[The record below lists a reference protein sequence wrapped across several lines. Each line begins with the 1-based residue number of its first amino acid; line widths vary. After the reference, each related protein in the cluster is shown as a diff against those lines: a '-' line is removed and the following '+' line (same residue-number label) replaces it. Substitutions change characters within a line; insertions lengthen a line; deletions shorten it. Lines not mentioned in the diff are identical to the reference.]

1 MPPTARAAAT
11 AHLASCPSC
20 RRYDRVI
27 RKGVEALRSAPELKP
42 RRPLSVADVRRR
54 ARADAVEHGRN
65 GTRTAVRNTAA
76 APDL

>member
-1 MPPTARAAAT
+1 M
-11 AHLASCPSC
+11 
-20 RRYDRVI
+20 I
-27 RKGVEALRSAPELKP
+27 RKGVEALRGAPELKP

-54 ARADAVEHGRN
+54 ARADVVEHGRN